1 MAFKDTF
8 GVEYSDDRQT
18 LLKCPTSLVGS
29 YTVSPMTAT
38 IGKEAFKGCDNLEE
52 LILSSNIKTIQ
63 ANAFDECKTLNKI
76 HFDGSVNEWLSI
88 SNYSLVKRGYDL
100 YIKDQ
105 LLTSVVIDG
114 DIKEVKNYAFYYC
127 RSLKHIEIHEG
138 VKCIGNSAF
147 NKTNISGDVYLPD
160 SIEKIGDFVF
170 VGCYGLK
177 SVSIPYLSKIGKGVF
192 LHCSSLDTVEVRG
205 CDEANNNCLFSK
217 DGVLFERSTF
227 KNVLKGGEESISVR
241 LVYYPRGKNATSY
254 HIPDSILSI
263 GDYAFAGV
271 QNLTLVYNRYIPA
284 GLYAFENSKIKF
296 QVPLGLR
303 RLFVIGTSY
312 PKDAIEEIW
321 KPQRVNLTKIN
332 EKPLCLVANNPYR
345 LLGVATNAPEKEIS
359 ANKTKIT
366 RFVDVGKKVDF
377 PLDFAPLLGECG
389 RDKNAT
395 EKASSALCLPQDKI
409 KHALFWFAKESPI
422 DEMVLEYIKAGN
434 IEKANGLLEK
444 RESWSAL
451 MNKGV
456 LSFITGNVPDG
467 VSSVL
472 KVIHNNDYKNSLLL
486 ATCGEA
492 FVMSEIDLSHL
503 FINLLKT
510 ELTEKALLLML
521 FENGFTEE
529 VDYLKGEIIG
539 SIQAKINSEIDKASK
554 TNPDDAEASYQ
565 AGVALMNNT
574 KQALME
580 LRQYLST
587 TDMQYQS
594 IADNVAKR
602 ILQCSINYHNAAGTA
617 VEYEKALSLAK
628 YAESIAEGNL
638 AKERCVNN
646 LRAMNENFVLDK
658 LKTFNGDVPSLKT
671 AQKLVDDCV
680 PNLNSIK
687 KVMGEKDDSYL
698 ELSSSVANC
707 ALGMLIMIVNDSQ
720 KHDTDR
726 QKSIVVEEAL
736 KVMGT
741 IGKLDMTNDERQY
754 YMKNNNTLKSLRNP
768 LFVSYPGGGAPIY
781 SSNNPTQKK
790 HSSTILKQNSKSRK
804 KQTEK
809 SKIFMVLGILL
820 IEAIWVLIFYE
831 KDGFWA
837 GILYSIIGWS
847 LYINVLVLAGFVWL
861 MEQIFGKD
869 DKND

>member
-18 LLKCPTSLVGS
+18 LLKCPTSLTGS
-29 YTVSPMTAT
+29 YTISPLAT
-38 IGKEAFKGCDNLEE
+38 TIEKEAFKGCSNLEE
-52 LILSSNIKTIQ
+52 LVFTSSINTIK
-63 ANAFDECKTLNKI
+63 ANAFDECKNLKKI
-76 HFDGSVNEWLSI
+76 NFDGTINDWLSI
-88 SNYSLVKRGYDL
+88 SNSCFVKRGFDL
-100 YIKDQ
+100 YINGQ
-105 LLTSVVIDG
+105 LLTNAVIDG
-114 DIKEVKNYAFYYC
+114 SVKEIKNNAFYYC
-127 RSLKHIEIHEG
+127 QSLKNVEIRNG
-138 VKCIGNSAF
+138 VKLIGNSAF
-147 NKTNISGDVYLPD
+147 NKTNIVGDVYLPD
-160 SIEKIGDFVF
+160 TIEKIGDYAF
-170 VGCYGLK
+170 VGCYSIK
-177 SVSIPYLSKIGKGVF
+177 SISIPYLSKIGKGVF
-192 LHCSSLDTVEVRG
+192 LHCSSLGTVEVRG

-241 LVYYPRGKNATSY
+241 LVYYPRGKKATSY
-254 HIPDSILSI
+254 HIPDGVLSI
-263 GDYAFAGV
+263 DDYAFAGV
-271 QNLTLVYNRYIPA
+271 QNLTLVYNRFIPA
-284 GLYAFENSKIKF
+284 GRYAFENSKIKF

-303 RLFVIGTSY
+303 RLFLIGTSY

-321 KPQRVNLTKIN
+321 KPQRIDLTKIN

-345 LLGVATNAPEKEIS
+345 LLGVATNASEKEIS

-366 RFVDVGKKVDF
+366 RFADVGKKVDF
-377 PLDFAPLLGECG
+377 PLDFDQLLGECG

-395 EKASSALCLPQDKI
+395 EKASSALSLPQDKI

-492 FVMSEIDLSHL
+492 FVMSEFDLSHL

-529 VDYLKGEIIG
+529 VDYLKGEIIS

-565 AGVALMNNT
+565 AGLALMNNA

-602 ILQCSINYHNAAGTA
+602 ILQCSINYHNAADTA

-628 YAESIAEGNL
+628 YAESIAEGKL
-638 AKERCVNN
+638 AKERCASN

-680 PNLNSIK
+680 PSLNSIK
-687 KVMGEKDDSYL
+687 KVIGEKDDRYL

-707 ALGMLIMIVNDSQ
+707 ALGMLITIVNDSQ

-736 KVMGT
+736 KVMGA
-741 IGKLDMTNDERQY
+741 IGKLDMTSDERQY
-754 YMKNNNTLKSLRNP
+754 YLKNNNTLKSLRNP
-768 LFVSYPGGGAPIY
+768 LFVSYPGGGAPTY
-781 SSNNPTQKK
+781 SSNNPTQKN